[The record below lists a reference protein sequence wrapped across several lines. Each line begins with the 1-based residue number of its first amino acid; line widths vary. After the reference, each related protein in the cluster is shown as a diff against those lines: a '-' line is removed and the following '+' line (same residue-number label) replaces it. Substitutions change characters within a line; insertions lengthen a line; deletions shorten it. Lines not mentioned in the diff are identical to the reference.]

1 VLAADGTL
9 IGLTLP
15 DTGHPDGVRV
25 APASLLVPLVR
36 RPGQLRSWASGGGQ
50 PLAEG
55 QADALEKALAA
66 VQEGR
71 HADALEQIRRL
82 RVSQAD
88 SAWYWHAE
96 GALQE
101 ALGKGA
107 DAVTSYRAAVR
118 LRPQDGPLAA
128 SLGDVLAGLGRHEEA
143 IKAYRQAIAANDKL
157 VRAHTKL
164 GDSLHIL
171 ARLDEAIETYRGALV
186 LDSRNAEA
194 YLGLGV
200 AYHDSGAISR
210 ALTCWKRAMKYGSG
224 TPVAEEAGRRLRAA
238 AGATQEPEPGPQ
250 PRADGDDTQ

>member
-36 RPGQLRSWASGGGQ
+36 RPGPLRSWASGGGQ

-71 HADALEQIRRL
+71 HADALEQIGRL

-88 SAWYWHAE
+88 SAWYWHAV
-96 GALQE
+96 GTLQE
-101 ALGKGA
+101 ALGKGE
-107 DAVTSYRAAVR
+107 DAITAYRAAVR

-128 SLGDVLAGLGRHEEA
+128 SLGDVLAGQGRHEEA
-143 IKAYRQAIAANDKL
+143 IKAYREAIAANGKL
-157 VRAHTKL
+157 IRAHTKL
-164 GDSLHIL
+164 GDSLRTL
-171 ARLDEAIETYRGALV
+171 ARFQQAVRAYEGALV
-186 LDSRNAEA
+186 LDSQNAEA
-194 YLGLGV
+194 YLGLGI
-200 AYHDSGAISR
+200 AYHDSGIISR
-210 ALTCWKRAMKYGSG
+210 ALTCWKRAMRYGRHA
-224 TPVAEEAGRRLRAA
+224 PVADEARRRLREAI
-238 AGATQEPEPGPQ
+238 GATQEPEPDPE
-250 PRADGDDTQ
+250 PREDGDDTQ